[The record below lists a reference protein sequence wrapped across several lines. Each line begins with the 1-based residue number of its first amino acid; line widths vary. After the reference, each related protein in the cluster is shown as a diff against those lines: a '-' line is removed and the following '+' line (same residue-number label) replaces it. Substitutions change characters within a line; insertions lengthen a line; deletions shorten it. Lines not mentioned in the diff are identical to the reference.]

1 MRKIVY
7 EFHQEWV
14 ADKGQLYAERF
25 AFEASSDARKAH
37 SGAKS
42 FLWAKDKARPS
53 VTDLYAMTVD
63 VDEGG
68 RGRIVSTDIIADGL
82 VHEPPA
88 QQEMTREEVKQ
99 AVRDLPF

>member
-1 MRKIVY
+1 MRKILY

-25 AFEASSDARKAH
+25 AFVVSSNARKAH
-37 SGAKS
+37 SEAKT

-53 VTDLYAMTVD
+53 VTDLYALTMD

-82 VHEPPA
+82 LYEPPS
-88 QQEMTREEVKQ
+88 QQTMTRDEVKQ
-99 AVRDLPF
+99 AVRDVPF